1 MVNRGDGRSEC
12 LLRACRSNAIP
23 IVYDDTRNK
32 SDTPASGGESM
43 CGVGE
48 ARPVV
53 TGQHGVAM
61 IEGGTS
67 RLTRRGSRNGR
78 DWRTRWVLRGRRRVR
93 M

>member
-1 MVNRGDGRSEC
+1 
-12 LLRACRSNAIP
+12 
-23 IVYDDTRNK
+23 
-32 SDTPASGGESM
+32 M